1 MSQFIT
7 LNTIIGNGKSYK
19 VPIYQRDY
27 SWDKDDWEDLWND
40 IEEIPN
46 DKTHYLGYLVLQPI
60 KDGEESFW
68 IIDGQQRLTT
78 LSILALAVTAL
89 FRKWSNESINSIE
102 NNIRFEKITER
113 YLGNFSTSKLAIS
126 PKIILNRNNDDY
138 YQSWLLKL
146 RQPATLSRLKPSQRL
161 LQKAFNYFFNEL
173 EEKFKNNKS
182 GADLADFLEKVVGNG
197 IVFTQIIVNNDL
209 DAFKVF
215 ETLNARGVKLSTA
228 DLLKNYLFK
237 LTHQLGELDLDEAE
251 RRWQNISNTIQSNDL
266 TTFIRHY
273 WNSKFKLER
282 QPTLFK
288 AIKREIG
295 TAEKAFQF
303 LNDLEEVSVFYT
315 GFNNPNDELW
325 DKEEKLSLKLLT
337 LLNVSTCY
345 SLMLSSLK
353 NLPRVEFKIILKEIS
368 FITFRYN
375 LSDLNPNEAERVFS
389 KVANDIS
396 DKNIINARDA
406 ILSLK
411 SIYVIDD
418 NFEQVFSTISI
429 NTRRK
434 KDLAKYIL
442 VKIENQISAKDYQ
455 PEEAVATIEHILPEN
470 PGSSWE
476 EYFAVEVQEDY
487 IYRLGNYSLL
497 EGNINNKLGNNM
509 SFSEKLEKYRSSS
522 YKLSNEY
529 CNYEKFTPKE
539 ITLRQDKMAKFAKAI
554 WKSAYL
560 QPKSNS

>member
-7 LNTIIGNGKSYK
+7 LNTIIGNGKSYQ

-27 SWDKDDWEDLWND
+27 SWDREDWEDLWND
-40 IEEIPN
+40 IAEIPS

-60 KDGEESFW
+60 KDGAESFW

-78 LSILALAVTAL
+78 LSILAIAITAL
-89 FRKWSNESINSIE
+89 LDKWTKE
-102 NNIRFEKITER
+102 NIDADDNKIRFEKITER
-113 YLGNFSTSKLAIS
+113 YLGNYSLSKLNLD
-126 PKIILNRNNDDY
+126 PKLKLNRNNDDY
-138 YQSWLLKL
+138 YKSWLLKL
-146 RQPATLSRLKPSQRL
+146 RQPTTLSKLKPSQRL
-161 LQKAFNYFFNEL
+161 LQKAFNYFSSEL
-173 EEKFKNNKS
+173 QEKFKDNKS
-182 GADLADFLEKVVGNG
+182 GADLSDFLEKIVGNG

-251 RRWQNISNTIQSNDL
+251 RRWQNITNTIQSNDL

-273 WNSKFKLER
+273 WNSKYKLER

-288 AIKREIG
+288 AIKREINS
-295 TAEKAFQF
+295 AEKAFQF
-303 LNDLEEVSVFYT
+303 LNDLEKISNYYT
-315 GFNNPNDELW
+315 AFNNPNDELW
-325 DKEEKLSLKLLT
+325 EKEEMPSLKVLN

-353 NLPRVEFKIILKEIS
+353 NLPRVEFKIMLRELSI
-368 FITFRYN
+368 ITFRYN

-389 KVANDIS
+389 KVANEIS
-396 DKNIINARDA
+396 SGNITNAKDA
-406 ILSLK
+406 VLALK

-418 NFEQVFSTISI
+418 NFAQVFSTISV

-434 KDLAKYIL
+434 KELAKYIL
-442 VKIENQISAKDYQ
+442 VKIENQIANKDYQ

-470 PGSSWE
+470 PDGIWE
-476 EYFAVEVQEDY
+476 ENFPTDIQEDY
-487 IYRLGNYSLL
+487 IYRLGNYGLL
-497 EGNINNKLGNNM
+497 ESSINNKLDNNM
-509 SFSEKLEKYRSSS
+509 SFSDKLEKYKTSS

-539 ITLRQDKMAKFAKAI
+539 IALRQEKMAKIAKGI
-554 WKSAYL
+554 WKSAYIQSL
-560 QPKSNS
+560 V

>member
-7 LNTIIGNGKSYK
+7 LNTIIGNGKSYQ

-40 IEEIPN
+40 IEEIPS

-78 LSILALAVTAL
+78 LSILALAITAL
-89 FRKWSNESINSIE
+89 LDKWTKENVDIND
-102 NNIRFEKITER
+102 NKIRIEKITER
-113 YLGNFSTSKLAIS
+113 YLGNYSLSKLNLD
-126 PKIILNRNNDDY
+126 PKIKLNRNNDDY
-138 YQSWLLKL
+138 YKSWLLKL
-146 RQPATLSRLKPSQRL
+146 RQPTTLSKLKPSQRL
-161 LQKAFNYFFNEL
+161 LQKAFNYFFEEL
-173 EEKFKNNKS
+173 QKKFKNNKS
-182 GADLADFLEKVVGNG
+182 GADLADYLEKIVGNG

-251 RRWQNISNTIQSNDL
+251 RRWQNITNTIQSNDL

-288 AIKREIG
+288 AIKREINS
-295 TAEKAFQF
+295 AEKAFQF
-303 LNDLEEVSVFYT
+303 LNDLEEVSNYYT
-315 GFNNPNDELW
+315 AFNNPNDELW
-325 DKEEKLSLKLLT
+325 DKEENASLRVLT

-353 NLPRVEFKIILKEIS
+353 NLPRGDFKTMLRELSI
-368 FITFRYN
+368 ITFRYN

-389 KVANDIS
+389 KVANDLS
-396 DKNIINARDA
+396 NKNISNAKDA
-406 ILSLK
+406 VLALK
-411 SIYVIDD
+411 GVYVVDD
-418 NFEQVFSTISI
+418 NFEQIFSTISV

-434 KDLAKYIL
+434 KELAKYIL
-442 VKIENQISAKDYQ
+442 VKIENQIANKNYQ

-470 PGSSWE
+470 PGSTWE
-476 EYFAVEVQEDY
+476 ENFPSDIQDDY

-497 EGNINNKLGNNM
+497 EASINNKLDNNM
-509 SFSEKLEKYRSSS
+509 AFSEKLEKYKTSS
-522 YKLSNEY
+522 YKLSSEY
-529 CNYEKFTPKE
+529 CNYDKFSPKE
-539 ITLRQDKMAKFAKAI
+539 IALRQDKMSKVAKGI
-554 WKSAYL
+554 WKSAFIQSL
-560 QPKSNS
+560 V